1 MDESKSLVIEQ
12 IQLILYFG
20 LMGVLI
26 NWLAYSKGYFF
37 FQKVELSKPSDSTIV
52 RFKQVAAVFLIY
64 LGLLILVGPLI
75 GKVLKKIW
83 TPTTAASA
91 FTFNV
96 LLQLFVILI
105 SAFALFLYCRRQDR
119 KEIKR
124 IWKDST
130 LLPHHSWAF
139 DFSLGIL
146 SWFISFPIVVV
157 VGQTADLL
165 LYVLFGF
172 EGYEQVAVQY
182 LKMTLTSP
190 LLLSVALFTVIIT
203 APVIEEFLFR
213 GFLQNYLKR
222 YLGKKAAILSSS
234 LCFALFHL
242 APSQGLGNISLAISL
257 FIFACFLGFIYER
270 QKSLFAS
277 IGLHMTFNLV
287 STLRILFIQE

>member
-1 MDESKSLVIEQ
+1 M
-12 IQLILYFG
+12 
-20 LMGVLI
+20 
-26 NWLAYSKGYFF
+26 
-37 FQKVELSKPSDSTIV
+37 
-52 RFKQVAAVFLIY
+52 
-64 LGLLILVGPLI
+64 
-75 GKVLKKIW
+75 
-83 TPTTAASA
+83 
-91 FTFNV
+91 
-96 LLQLFVILI
+96 
-105 SAFALFLYCRRQDR
+105 
-119 KEIKR
+119 
-124 IWKDST
+124 
-130 LLPHHSWAF
+130 
-139 DFSLGIL
+139 
-146 SWFISFPIVVV
+146 V